1 MSIANSY
8 NFRQLTPNLSSSGVV
23 GPNRLK
29 GLADEAY
36 ECVINLLPNHSEYA
50 VAEEQQA
57 VEQQGLDYIY
67 IPVDWE
73 QPSTADYQATVTALA
88 DNQTRKTHIHCAAN
102 WRVSGFYSCY
112 AVSEKTWS
120 TEQAREH
127 ISGLWQPQKFPQWQ
141 ALLAELGLT
150 F

>member
-1 MSIANSY
+1 MTIANSY
-8 NFRQLTPNLSSSGVV
+8 NFRELTPNLSSSGVV
-23 GPNRLK
+23 GANRLK
-29 GLADEAY
+29 GLADEGY
-36 ECVINLLPNHSEYA
+36 ECVINLLPNDSEYA
-50 VAEEQQA
+50 IAEEQETVQK
-57 VEQQGLDYIY
+57 QGLDYIY

-73 QPSTADYQATVTALA
+73 QPSTANYQATVSALA

-120 TEQAREH
+120 EEQARQH
-127 ISGLWQPQKFPQWQ
+127 ISELWQPQQFPQWQ
-141 ALLAELGLT
+141 ALLAQLGLT